1 MMLPKPINIYMN
13 RSSANVRCVVFV
25 FLLLLSKIADVV
37 RVING
42 CIFVRIILAV
52 VIEKIFTVH

>member
-1 MMLPKPINIYMN
+1 MILAKPVNMYMHWSPQVICGIIL
-13 RSSANVRCVVFV
+13 RF
-25 FLLLLSKIADVV
+25 FLLLPKIADVV

-42 CIFVRIILAV
+42 RIFVRIILTI